1 MPRTASPSRAS
12 AASNGVPDHRD
23 FGGNRATARVLL
35 ILSQFARGTESH
47 GVSELSRELGM
58 TKNMIHR
65 ALKTLTRYGYLVR
78 DESGTRYQLGPGV
91 LQLGRLGLEPLNLPV
106 VAGPYMQRMQELT
119 DETVSLA
126 VRTGRTAVTIAGLRG
141 RGDIARRVPFGR
153 YVPLHASPASRAIL
167 ACLPDDEIEAYLADG
182 PLERYTAT
190 TLTEP
195 DEIWEEVRRV
205 RAEGYARGRG
215 DHVRGATGAAF
226 PILAS
231 DGTPHGS
238 VTIAGPESR
247 LPEERLDAL
256 LPQLLQLAAE
266 LNRHTQLYP
275 AEPLTQPTPRR

>member
-1 MPRTASPSRAS
+1 
-12 AASNGVPDHRD
+12 VPDHRD

-35 ILSQFARGTESH
+35 ILSQFAGSSASH

-78 DESGTRYQLGPGV
+78 DETGTRYQLGPGV

-106 VAGPYMQRMQELT
+106 VAGPYLQRMQEVT

-126 VRTGRTAVTIAGLRG
+126 VRTGRTVVTIAGLRG

-153 YVPLHASPASRAIL
+153 FVPLHASPASRVIL
-167 ACLPDDEIEAYLADG
+167 AHLPDEEIDAYIAAG
-182 PLERYTAT
+182 PLERYTST

-195 DEIWEEVRRV
+195 DEIWEEIRRV

-238 VTIAGPESR
+238 ITIAGPESR
-247 LPEERLDAL
+247 LPAERLDAL
-256 LPQLLQLAAE
+256 LPELLQIAAD

-275 AEPLTQPTPRR
+275 AEPLIQPQPRR